1 MSLDSIFAAAPTN
14 KVFTILTVCTG
25 NICRSPLA
33 ESLLRVV
40 LGGLPVRVESAGT
53 HALID
58 SAPPE
63 QTQRVGLDLG
73 AADIAEH
80 CSRQLTVEQLEGAD
94 LVLAMA
100 KEHRAAV
107 AELLPRAV
115 RRTFA
120 IREFAR
126 LAAHVD
132 ESDLDALRQMQPGEG
147 LRAAVETVAQL
158 RGTVERPEDSAE
170 DDVVDPYRQADEVFH
185 ESAAQLVPAINAT
198 SSLLRTA
205 GAKGSDA

>member
-1 MSLDSIFAAAPTN
+1 MSLDSIFAETRSGG
-14 KVFTILTVCTG
+14 VFTILTVCTG

-40 LGGLPVRVESAGT
+40 LGGMPVSVESSGT
-53 HALID
+53 QALVD

-73 AADIAEH
+73 AADIAQH
-80 CSRQLTVEQLEGAD
+80 RARQLTIEQLEQAD
-94 LVLAMA
+94 LVLAMS

-115 RRTFA
+115 RRTFT

-126 LAAHVD
+126 IAAHVHVG
-132 ESDLDALRQMQPGEG
+132 DLDTLRYMQPGEG
-147 LRAAVETVAQL
+147 LRAAVEMIAQL
-158 RGTVERPEDSAE
+158 RGTIERPDDSST

-185 ESAAQLVPAINAT
+185 ESAGQLVPAINAT
-198 SSLLRTA
+198 SALLRVA
-205 GAKGSDA
+205 GTTGSES

>member
-1 MSLDSIFAAAPTN
+1 MSLDSIFAATPSN

-40 LGGLPVRVESAGT
+40 LGGLAVEVESAGT
-53 HALID
+53 HALVG
-58 SAPPE
+58 SVPPE

-73 AADIAEH
+73 AVDIAQLR
-80 CSRQLTVEQLEGAD
+80 SNQLTVEHLERAD

-115 RRTFA
+115 RRTFT

-126 LAAHVD
+126 LSAHVHENDLEELQRLNPD
-132 ESDLDALRQMQPGEG
+132 ER

-158 RGTVERPEDSAE
+158 RGTVERPDDLAE
-170 DDVVDPYRQADEVFH
+170 DDVVDPYRQSDEVFD
-185 ESAAQLVPAINAT
+185 ESARQLVPAINAT
-198 SSLLRTA
+198 SALLRTVA
-205 GAKGSDA
+205 SGGSAA